1 MSIKLISIPL
11 ISALIGY
18 FTNVVAIKLLFWPQ
32 QPINLG
38 LFKLHG
44 LLPKRQANI
53 AASIGELVETQLLSM
68 DELIDKIDT
77 PELNNKITI
86 KLSKILKDRINSL
99 IPSIIP
105 AKVTQVIGDN
115 LDKILRQEAP
125 QLIRQ
130 VISSGRNHLNR
141 EIQIKQIV
149 EDKVNAYDLNELE
162 AMIRGISSTELTFI
176 EISGGVLGFILG
188 LIQVGIIVLF
198 PS

>member
-1 MSIKLISIPL
+1 MSIKLICIPL

-44 LLPKRQANI
+44 LLPKRQANL

-68 DELIDKIDT
+68 DQLVDKIDT
-77 PELNNKITI
+77 PEINNKITM
-86 KLSKILKDRINSL
+86 KLSRILKDRLTSL
-99 IPSIIP
+99 MPGIIP
-105 AKVTQVIGDN
+105 AKVTQVIVDN
-115 LDKILRQEAP
+115 LDKVLRQEAP
-125 QLIRQ
+125 QLIKQ
-130 VISSGRNHLNR
+130 VISSGRDHLNR
-141 EIQIKQIV
+141 EIQIKKIV
-149 EDKVNAYDLNELE
+149 EDKVNDYDLNELE

-176 EISGGVLGFILG
+176 EVSGGVLGFVIG

-198 PS
+198 PG

>member
-44 LLPKRQANI
+44 LLPKRQANL
-53 AASIGELVETQLLSM
+53 AASIGELVENQLLSV
-68 DELIDKIDT
+68 DELVDKIDT
-77 PELNNKITI
+77 PELNNKITL
-86 KLSKILKDRINSL
+86 KLSRVLKDRLNSL
-99 IPSIIP
+99 MPSIIP
-105 AKVTQVIGDN
+105 AKVIQVIGDN

-125 QLIRQ
+125 QLIKQ
-130 VISSGRNHLNR
+130 VISSGRDHLNR
-141 EIQIKQIV
+141 EIQIKKIV
-149 EDKVNAYDLNELE
+149 EDKVNAYNLNELE

-176 EISGGVLGFILG
+176 EISGGVLGFIIG
-188 LIQVGIIVLF
+188 LIQVGILLLF
-198 PS
+198 PN

>member
-1 MSIKLISIPL
+1 MSIKLIIIPL

-32 QPINLG
+32 QPIN
-38 LFKLHG
+38 FRIFQLHG

-53 AASIGELVETQLLSM
+53 ASSIGELVENQLLSM

-77 PELNNKITI
+77 PEINNKITI
-86 KLSKILKDRINSL
+86 KLSKILKDRL
-99 IPSIIP
+99 YTLLPSIIP
-105 AKVTQVIGDN
+105 ARVTQVIGEN

-125 QLIRQ
+125 QLIKQ
-130 VISSGRNHLNR
+130 VISSGRDHLNR
-141 EIQIKQIV
+141 EIQIKKIV

-176 EISGGVLGFILG
+176 EISGGVLGFIIG
-188 LIQVGIIVLF
+188 LIQIGIIMLF
-198 PS
+198 PN

>member
-18 FTNVVAIKLLFWPQ
+18 LTNVVAIKLLFWPQ

-44 LLPKRQANI
+44 LLPKRQANL

-68 DELIDKIDT
+68 DELVDKIDT
-77 PELNNKITI
+77 PELNNKITM
-86 KLSKILKDRINSL
+86 KLSRVLKDRLNSL

-105 AKVTQVIGDN
+105 AKVTRVISDN

-130 VISSGRNHLNR
+130 VISSGRDHLNR
-141 EIQIKQIV
+141 EIQIKKIV

-176 EISGGVLGFILG
+176 EVSGGILGFIIG
-188 LIQVGIIVLF
+188 LIQVGILVLF
-198 PS
+198 PG